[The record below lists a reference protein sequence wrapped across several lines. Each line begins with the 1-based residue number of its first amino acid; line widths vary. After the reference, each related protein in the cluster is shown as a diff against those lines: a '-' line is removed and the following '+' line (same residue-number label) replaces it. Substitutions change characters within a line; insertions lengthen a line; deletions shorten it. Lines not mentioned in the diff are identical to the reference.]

1 MDLETHKARYV
12 DIETQKTVHKK
23 ELVRLNKER
32 REHYDFLIETMEH
45 DAMSVMDCGEG
56 LTIVRKSKVPNP
68 SSKDLIQLLTSE
80 QVDEVKARPR
90 SPKVSFV
97 SGPPRK
103 QDKKRKRNL
112 EEEEGEDQEQE

>member
-1 MDLETHKARYV
+1 MDLETHKALYV
-12 DIETQKTVHKK
+12 DIETQKTFHKK
-23 ELVRLNKER
+23 ELLRLNKER

-45 DAMSVMDCGEG
+45 GAMSVLDCGEG
-56 LTIVRKSKVPNP
+56 FTIVRKSKVPNP
-68 SSKDLIQLLTSE
+68 TTKDLIQLLTSE

-97 SGPPRK
+97 SGPHRK